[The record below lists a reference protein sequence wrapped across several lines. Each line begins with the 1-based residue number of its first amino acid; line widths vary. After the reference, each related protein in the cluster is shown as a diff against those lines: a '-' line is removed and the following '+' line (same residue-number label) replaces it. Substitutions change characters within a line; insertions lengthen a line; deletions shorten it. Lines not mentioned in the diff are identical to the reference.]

1 MPLNLKK
8 KKEKPHRT
16 HSYMQNACD
25 ETCGKN
31 IVKQRPKNI
40 VKQGP
45 KKLVKNF
52 DQ

>member
-1 MPLNLKK
+1 MTLNLKK
-8 KKEKPHRT
+8 KKREKPHRT
-16 HSYMQNACD
+16 HSYAQNACD
-25 ETCGKN
+25 DKN

>member
-1 MPLNLKK
+1 
-8 KKEKPHRT
+8 
-16 HSYMQNACD
+16 MQNACD
-25 ETCGKN
+25 EASGKN

>member
-1 MPLNLKK
+1 MTLDLKK
-8 KKEKPHRT
+8 KKNSYCI
-16 HSYMQNACD
+16 HSYMQNTCD
-25 ETCGKN
+25 ETSGKN

>member
-1 MPLNLKK
+1 MTLNLKK
-8 KKEKPHRT
+8 KKKKREKPHRT
-16 HSYMQNACD
+16 HSYAQNACD
-25 ETCGKN
+25 D
-31 IVKQRPKNI
+31 KNI

>member
-1 MPLNLKK
+1 MTLDLKK
-8 KKEKPHRT
+8 KKKPHRT
-16 HSYMQNACD
+16 HSYAQNACD
-25 ETCGKN
+25 EASGKN
-31 IVKQRPKNI
+31 IVKQQPKNI

>member
-1 MPLNLKK
+1 
-8 KKEKPHRT
+8 
-16 HSYMQNACD
+16 MQNACD
-25 ETCGKN
+25 ETSDKN